1 MEEDDPAKIPDTA
14 PVMVLGGA
22 TLFPHSYMPLFL
34 FEQRYRDLLSYA
46 LERDR
51 MFCLGHAIPGIDTDE
66 SNEPVHRMTTI
77 GLIRACVTHPD
88 GTSHLML
95 SGLQRVEILGF
106 EQHHPFRI
114 ATIIPRRSHI
124 EDSDEAAKTA
134 LEVVDLSG
142 KLCGYGKPMSDQLR
156 DHLAGVSDP
165 ATVSDVVA
173 QTFLHDPTER
183 QQLIEMLDVTER
195 LRYLADRLS
204 MILAKE

>member
-1 MEEDDPAKIPDTA
+1 M
-14 PVMVLGGA
+14 
-22 TLFPHSYMPLFL
+22 
-34 FEQRYRDLLSYA
+34 
-46 LERDR
+46 
-51 MFCLGHAIPGIDTDE
+51 
-66 SNEPVHRMTTI
+66 
-77 GLIRACVTHPD
+77 
-88 GTSHLML
+88 
-95 SGLQRVEILGF
+95 
-106 EQHHPFRI
+106 
-114 ATIIPRRSHI
+114 
-124 EDSDEAAKTA
+124 
-134 LEVVDLSG
+134 VDLSG